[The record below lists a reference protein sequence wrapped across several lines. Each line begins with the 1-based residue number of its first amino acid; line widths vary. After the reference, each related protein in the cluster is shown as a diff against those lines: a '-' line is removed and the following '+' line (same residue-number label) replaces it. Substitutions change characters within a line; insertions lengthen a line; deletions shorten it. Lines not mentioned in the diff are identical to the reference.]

1 MKRRRIIMRRFL
13 FSKYLSM
20 VLVLLAIAGTAE
32 AQVCIRVDET
42 RDMLSDQDRPAVV
55 LHLSRQFELAG
66 KRVVPDCPAPYT
78 VRHIRLGDV
87 ITVTLSGP
95 EGQREGTAQGL
106 NDLPALYS
114 QLVRSLVTGRNI
126 VDRSN
131 VTKAQAS
138 ASRVHTDSYFYV
150 RLGYGGI
157 FSNRVYGRPAFG
169 FGHRTE
175 LDSFAID
182 VSFLN
187 VQPDTHN
194 GYSTSSATA
203 GSLLKLEGLY
213 FVHSRAN
220 ASPYF
225 GGGFGYGST
234 SVGNDA
240 YYNRTNNQAYSA
252 WRGSGLQGEVTA
264 GYEIARTTTLR
275 VFVQADA
282 SLPFYKSSSQT
293 FSTSGVVATSQRYLP
308 SLVFSVG
315 LGWQRNR
322 R

>member
-1 MKRRRIIMRRFL
+1 MRRFR
-13 FSKYLSM
+13 FSRYLTMM
-20 VLVLLAIAGTAE
+20 VFVLLAVAATAE

-42 RDMLSDQDRPAVV
+42 RDMLSGQDRAAVV

-66 KRVVPDCPAPYT
+66 KRVVPDCLAPYT
-78 VRHIRLGDV
+78 ISHIRLGDV
-87 ITVTLSGP
+87 ITVALSGP

-114 QLVRSLVTGRNI
+114 QLVRSLVTGRQI

-131 VTKAQAS
+131 VTEAQAS
-138 ASRVHTDSYFYV
+138 ALRVHTDSYFYV

-187 VQPDTHN
+187 VQPNTHN

-220 ASPYF
+220 SSPYF

-240 YYNRTNNQAYSA
+240 NYNRTNNPAYPA

-282 SLPFYKSSSQT
+282 TLPFYKSSSQT
-293 FSTSGVVATSQRYLP
+293 FLTPSVVTTSQRYVP
-308 SLVFSVG
+308 SLVFSIG
-315 LGWQRNR
+315 LGWQRNHR
-322 R
+322 

>member
-1 MKRRRIIMRRFL
+1 
-13 FSKYLSM
+13 
-20 VLVLLAIAGTAE
+20 
-32 AQVCIRVDET
+32 
-42 RDMLSDQDRPAVV
+42 
-55 LHLSRQFELAG
+55 
-66 KRVVPDCPAPYT
+66 
-78 VRHIRLGDV
+78 
-87 ITVTLSGP
+87 
-95 EGQREGTAQGL
+95 
-106 NDLPALYS
+106 
-114 QLVRSLVTGRNI
+114 

-131 VTKAQAS
+131 VTEAQAS
-138 ASRVHTDSYFYV
+138 ALRVHTDSYFYV

-187 VQPDTHN
+187 VQPNTHN

-203 GSLLKLEGLY
+203 GSFLKLEGLY

-240 YYNRTNNQAYSA
+240 NYNRTNNQAYPA
-252 WRGSGLQGEVTA
+252 WHGSGLQGEVTA

-275 VFVQADA
+275 VFVQADTT
-282 SLPFYKSSSQT
+282 LPFYKSSSQT
-293 FSTSGVVATSQRYLP
+293 FSTPSVVTTSQRYVP
-308 SLVFSVG
+308 SLVFSIG
-315 LGWQRNR
+315 LGWQRNHR
-322 R
+322 

>member
-1 MKRRRIIMRRFL
+1 MCGFRL
-13 FSKYLSM
+13 SKYLSM
-20 VLVLLAIAGTAE
+20 AAFVLLAAVGTAE

-42 RDMLSDQDRPAVV
+42 RDMLSDQERTAVV
-55 LHLSRQFELAG
+55 LHLSRQFEAAG

-78 VRHIRLGDV
+78 ISHIRLGDV

-95 EGQREGTAQGL
+95 DGQREGTAQGL

-114 QLVRSLVTGRNI
+114 QMVRSLVTGRHI

-131 VTKAQAS
+131 VTEAQAS
-138 ASRVHTDSYFYV
+138 ASRVHTDSYFYA

-157 FSNRVYGRPAFG
+157 YSNHVYGRPAIG

-194 GYSTSSATA
+194 GYSASSSATA
-203 GSLLKLEGLY
+203 SSLLKLEGLY
-213 FVHSRAN
+213 FVHSKAN

-234 SVGNDA
+234 SVGNDG
-240 YYNRTNNQAYSA
+240 YYTRTNDQAYSA
-252 WRGSGLQGEVTA
+252 WRGSGLQGELTA

-282 SLPFYKSSSQT
+282 TLPFYKSNSQT
-293 FSTSGVVATSQRYLP
+293 FSTSSVVTTSQRYVP

-315 LGWQRNR
+315 LGWQRNHR
-322 R
+322 

>member
-1 MKRRRIIMRRFL
+1 MRRFRL
-13 FSKYLSM
+13 SKYVLMM
-20 VLVLLAIAGTAE
+20 VFVLLAVAATAE
-32 AQVCIRVDET
+32 AQVCIRVDEQ
-42 RDMLSDQDRPAVV
+42 RDMLSDQDRAAVV
-55 LHLSRQFELAG
+55 LYLSRQFELAG

-78 VRHIRLGDV
+78 ISHIRLGDV
-87 ITVTLSGP
+87 ITVAVSGP

-114 QLVRSLVTGRNI
+114 QLVRSLIIGRQS

-131 VTKAQAS
+131 VTEAQAS
-138 ASRVHTDSYFYV
+138 ALRVHTDSYFYV

-157 FSNRVYGRPAFG
+157 FSNGVHGRPAFG

-187 VQPDTHN
+187 VQPNTRN

-203 GSLLKLEGLY
+203 ASLLKLEGLY

-234 SVGNDA
+234 SVGSDA
-240 YYNRTNNQAYSA
+240 YYSRTTNQTYSG
-252 WRGSGLQGEVTA
+252 WSGSGLQGELTA

-282 SLPFYKSSSQT
+282 TFPFYKSSSQT
-293 FSTSGVVATSQRYLP
+293 LSTPGVVTTSQRYVP
-308 SLVFSVG
+308 SVVVSIG
-315 LGWQRNR
+315 LGWQRSHR
-322 R
+322 

>member
-1 MKRRRIIMRRFL
+1 
-13 FSKYLSM
+13 
-20 VLVLLAIAGTAE
+20 
-32 AQVCIRVDET
+32 
-42 RDMLSDQDRPAVV
+42 V

-78 VRHIRLGDV
+78 ISHIRLGDV

-106 NDLPALYS
+106 SDLPALYS
-114 QLVRSLVTGRNI
+114 QMVRSLVTGHGI

-131 VTKAQAS
+131 VTEAQAS
-138 ASRVHTDSYFYV
+138 ALRVHTDSYFYA
-150 RLGYGGI
+150 RLGYGAI
-157 FSNRVYGRPAFG
+157 FSGRVYGKPAIG

-187 VQPDTHN
+187 AQIDTYN
-194 GYSTSSATA
+194 GYSSSSSATA

-220 ASPYF
+220 ATPYF

-234 SVGNDA
+234 SVGSDA
-240 YYNRTNNQAYSA
+240 YYSRTNNQAYSA

-282 SLPFYKSSSQT
+282 SLPFYKATSQ
-293 FSTSGVVATSQRYLP
+293 FHSTSGVVTTSQRYVP
-308 SLVFSVG
+308 SLVVSVG
-315 LGWQRNR
+315 LGWQRSHR
-322 R
+322 

>member
-1 MKRRRIIMRRFL
+1 MRRFR

-20 VLVLLAIAGTAE
+20 MVFVLLAVAGTAE

-42 RDMLSDQDRPAVV
+42 RDMLSDQDRSAVV

-78 VRHIRLGDV
+78 ISHIRLGDV
-87 ITVTLSGP
+87 ITATLSGP

-131 VTKAQAS
+131 VTEAQAS
-138 ASRVHTDSYFYV
+138 ALRVHTDSYFYA
-150 RLGYGGI
+150 RLGYGAI
-157 FSNRVYGRPAFG
+157 FSNGVHGTPAIG

-175 LDSFAID
+175 LNSFAID

-187 VQPDTHN
+187 VQPNTHN

-220 ASPYF
+220 ASPYI
-225 GGGFGYGST
+225 GGGFSYGST
-234 SVGNDA
+234 SAGNDA
-240 YYNRTNNQAYSA
+240 YYNRTSNKAHSA

-282 SLPFYKSSSQT
+282 SLPFYKSNSQT
-293 FSTSGVVATSQRYLP
+293 FSTSGIVTTTSQRYVP
-308 SLVFSVG
+308 SLVFSIG
-315 LGWQRNR
+315 LGWQRNHR
-322 R
+322 

>member
-1 MKRRRIIMRRFL
+1 MRRL
-13 FSKYLSM
+13 KYLSM
-20 VLVLLAIAGTAE
+20 MVFVLLAVAGTAE

-42 RDMLSDQDRPAVV
+42 RDMLSGQDRAAVV

-78 VRHIRLGDV
+78 ISHIRLGDV
-87 ITVTLSGP
+87 ITATLSGP

-114 QLVRSLVTGRNI
+114 QLVRSLVTGRQI

-131 VTKAQAS
+131 VTEAQAS
-138 ASRVHTDSYFYV
+138 ALRVHTDSYFYA
-150 RLGYGGI
+150 RLGYGAI
-157 FSNRVYGRPAFG
+157 FSKDVYGSPAIG

-175 LDSFAID
+175 LNSFAID
-182 VSFLN
+182 ISFLN

-194 GYSTSSATA
+194 GSSTSSASA
-203 GSLLKLEGLY
+203 ASLLKLEGLY
-213 FVHSRAN
+213 FIHSRSN

-225 GGGFGYGST
+225 GGGFAYGST
-234 SVGNDA
+234 SVGGDA
-240 YYNRTNNQAYSA
+240 YYNRTINKAHSA
-252 WRGSGLQGEVTA
+252 WRGSGLQGELTA

-275 VFVQADA
+275 VFIQADA
-282 SLPFYKSSSQT
+282 SLPFYKSNSQT
-293 FSTSGVVATSQRYLP
+293 FSTSGIVTTTSQRYLP

-315 LGWQRNR
+315 FGRQKNR